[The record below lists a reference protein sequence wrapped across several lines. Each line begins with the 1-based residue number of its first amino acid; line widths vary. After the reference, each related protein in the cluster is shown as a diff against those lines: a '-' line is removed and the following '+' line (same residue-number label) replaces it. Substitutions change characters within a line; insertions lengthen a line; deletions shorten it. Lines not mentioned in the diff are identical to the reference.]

1 MCRPSCWHST
11 GQDGAEFFADYRQ
24 WEDTQRGQTAA
35 EDKGAAPASPAAK
48 RAPTG
53 IKRLTYT
60 ERREWEQMESA
71 IQAAEQALDAC
82 RAAADDP
89 SIGADAVVL
98 QERYAALQAAQEHVD
113 RLYARWAEL
122 EEKQTT
128 ESR

>member
-1 MCRPSCWHST
+1 VNFVVSVRHV
-11 GQDGAEFFADYRQ
+11 QLHADL
-24 WEDTQRGQTAA
+24 EDAQRGQTAA
-35 EDKGAAPASPAAK
+35 EDEGVTPASPPVK

-71 IQAAEQALDAC
+71 IQAAEQARDAC
-82 RAAADDP
+82 QAAAGDP
-89 SIGADAVVL
+89 SIAANTVVV
-98 QERYAALQAAQEHVD
+98 QQRYAELQAAQENVD

-128 ESR
+128 DTR